1 MSANAREAKILETYA
16 AHGAKLVDAHGVLT
30 GTKARVPAD
39 TVVMFLTEPGY
50 CILMFA
56 TRKVSTNF
64 FESRRGLENFFRS
77 GGNRR
82 NYKHVSDI
90 LKRTHFAGQEYLDM
104 FLEFKDPEAKAM
116 GFIRKLP
123 LTRRNLIANF
133 QQPKAQ
139 MPTFAETT
147 GPLVHGSTL
156 KLSTVL
162 KRGGPGV
169 YVISACRVSPHARGN
184 LPRNTPH
191 PSKYPWIKPVARPKS
206 GTIASLIKSIP
217 KSSAKPGVKKMLY
230 LTRTENRNYKIL
242 KEMASLKKYAQPR
255 STNNKIRN
263 VLNHMTRENPVN
275 LRNMR
280 ASNNATLHPANFNRT
295 RRYMGPL
302 PANTEPRLFQF
313 TLGVLS
319 NKSKAGYVFKK
330 LPWREKAEF
339 VAYPSRRGFIIY
351 RFLKRHL

>member
-1 MSANAREAKILETYA
+1 MNTREEKIFKTYET
-16 AHGAKLVDAHGVLT
+16 HGAKLVDAHGVLT

-50 CILMFA
+50 CMLMFA
-56 TRKVSTNF
+56 ARRVSSNF
-64 FESRRGLENFFRS
+64 FETRRGLENFFRS
-77 GGNRR
+77 GGPRR

-104 FLEFKDPEAKAM
+104 FLQFKDPEAKAM

-123 LTRRNLIANF
+123 LTRRDLVMNNL
-133 QQPKAQ
+133 QSKAQ
-139 MPTFAETT
+139 VPTFAETT

-169 YVISACRVSPHARGN
+169 YVISACRVSPHARGKN

-191 PSKYPWIKPVARPKS
+191 PSRYPWIKPTPRPK
-206 GTIASLIKSIP
+206 GGKIASLIKSIP
-217 KSSAKPGVKKMLY
+217 KSSARPNLKKMLV
-230 LTRTENRNYKIL
+230 LTRTNRNYKIIR
-242 KEMASLKKYAQPR
+242 EMAALKKYAQPKPLEE
-255 STNNKIRN
+255 KIRN

-275 LRNMR
+275 LRNMK
-280 ASNNATLHPANFNRT
+280 ASEDPTLHPANFNRT

-302 PANTEPRLFQF
+302 PANTEPKLFQF

-319 NKSKAGYVFKK
+319 NKSKAGYVFGK

-351 RFLKRHL
+351 RFLKRYL